1 MPEFRPIRVESA
13 VQPLM
18 MVGALATPLAIVST
32 AMLLLVGCDGSELSK
47 LNPRIV
53 VEPEALDFGDGNID
67 QDNILPLLVK
77 NRGAG
82 ILEISDVLV
91 EPQTGIF
98 SAALA
103 ALEAPLMPNEERVLN
118 VVFRPSTPK
127 EVYNGALL
135 LQSNDPLNET
145 LRVPLTGVG
154 GIREIEVFPEEI
166 DFGLV
171 NEGAAPRMTL
181 EIRNLGG
188 DPLIVSEVVWT
199 STSADMSLVEGTFLS
214 GAVMPMTS
222 TVVEVVYSPIDLGG
236 DAATITIRSNDEDEP
251 EVIVPVRGRA
261 NLAPRAI
268 AFICDKVLDQF
279 GCLPTERRK
288 RISAGFG
295 GSLALDGTDAFDP
308 EGGEILEFK
317 WEILEKPENS
327 LLSRPF
333 TDGATDGATGDFP
346 VDRVGRYHVRLT
358 VKDERGLQS
367 IPNEDSDV
375 WVQPKDLEVLL
386 RWDLETDVDIHLV
399 QPGGA
404 LGDYGSGRVGTSTG
418 SDCSTFNR
426 APNWGDISVSTDDP
440 GLDKDEV
447 SGQGPERI
455 SIDDPETQGPY
466 TVWAHYCDSRGVGIN
481 VFATVEVWV
490 KGELIQ
496 IIPELDG
503 VRLDPSQAWE
513 AARITWDDQAQT
525 AIVEASSAAPVDM
538 PQLCQLR

>member
-1 MPEFRPIRVESA
+1 
-13 VQPLM
+13 M
-18 MVGALATPLAIVST
+18 MAGALATPLAIVST
-32 AMLLLVGCDGSELSK
+32 ALLLLVGCDGSELSK

-53 VEPEALDFGDGNID
+53 VEPEALDFGDGIID
-67 QDNILPLLVK
+67 QDNIVPLLVK

-82 ILEISDVLV
+82 VLEISGVSV
-91 EPQTGIF
+91 EPQTGVF
-98 SAALA
+98 SASLA
-103 ALEAPLMPNEERVLN
+103 SLEAPLMPNEERTLDVI
-118 VVFRPSTPK
+118 FRPSTPK
-127 EVYNGALL
+127 EVYNAELL
-135 LQSNDPLNET
+135 IQSNDPLNET

-171 NEGAAPRMTL
+171 NEGTAPRMTL
-181 EIRNLGG
+181 EIRNIGG

-199 STSADMSLVEGTFLS
+199 STSADMQLVDGTFLS
-214 GAVMPMTS
+214 GTVMPMTS
-222 TVVEVVYSPIDLGG
+222 TTVEVVYSPIDLGG
-236 DAATITIRSNDEDEP
+236 DFATITIRSNDEDEP

-268 AFICDKVLDQF
+268 AYICNKVIDQF
-279 GCLPTERRK
+279 GCLEEDRRK

-295 GSLALDGTDAFDP
+295 GSMGLDGTDAFDP
-308 EGGEILEFK
+308 EGGDIQEFS
-317 WEILEKPENS
+317 WAIIEKPEDS

-333 TDGATDGATGDFP
+333 TDRETESATGDFP
-346 VDRVGRYHVRLT
+346 VDQIGRYLVRLT
-358 VKDERGLQS
+358 VRDERGLQS
-367 IPNEDSDV
+367 IPGEDSDV
-375 WVQPKDLEVLL
+375 WVTPKDLEVLL
-386 RWDLETDVDIHLV
+386 RWDLDTDVDIHLV
-399 QPGGA
+399 QPGGT

-426 APNWGDISVSTDDP
+426 APNWGDIAVNTDDP

-496 IIPELDG
+496 TIPEQDG

-513 AARITWDDQAQT
+513 AARITWDPQAET
-525 AIVEASSAAPVDM
+525 ATVEPSAAVPVDM
-538 PQLCQLR
+538 PQLCQLQ